1 MLRSP
6 DLVLEFTFADH
17 LDKTSSSDLN
27 EGVVLV
33 LVLVYCRWGWVRV
46 ESRLTTSG
54 SDLARICPNVVSSIR
69 VEFLFPYFDHRPESL
84 SEFACKRAFNG
95 DAGLSENDALRPPTA
110 GPRTVADGSGG
121 VSHDEMPRTE
131 R

>member
-1 MLRSP
+1 MR
-6 DLVLEFTFADH
+6 VLSLSLCSF
-17 LDKTSSSDLN
+17 
-27 EGVVLV
+27 
-33 LVLVYCRWGWVRV
+33 YCRWEWVRV
-46 ESRLTTSG
+46 ESRLTTSA

-69 VEFLFPYFDHRPESL
+69 VEFLFPYLDHRPESL
-84 SEFACKRAFNG
+84 SEFACRRAFNG
-95 DAGLSENDALRPPTA
+95 DVRLSQNDALRPPTA